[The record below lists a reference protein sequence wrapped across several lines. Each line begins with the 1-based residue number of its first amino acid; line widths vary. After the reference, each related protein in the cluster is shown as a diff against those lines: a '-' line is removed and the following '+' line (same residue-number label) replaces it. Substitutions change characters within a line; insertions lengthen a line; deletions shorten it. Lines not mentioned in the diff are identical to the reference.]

1 MSGGLYGGDEVG
13 ALVFDAGSHTFRV
26 GFAGEEYPKG
36 DIPSQVGVQ
45 ELVDQV
51 DSSVDQVAA
60 PKKSR
65 NYYIG
70 STHIGVPRP
79 NMEIATYLKTFLVED
94 WDIFERLVDFSY
106 RRVLNAESQYQPV
119 LCTEPAWN
127 ISPKREKLIEL
138 MFEKYN
144 VPAFYLIKNA
154 VLACFANG
162 RTAGLIVD
170 SGASQT
176 SAVPVYDGYCVNRGV
191 VRSPLGG
198 DLIAEQCRLMCEEQG
213 IEVVPAYK
221 IASKAV
227 VNEGEK
233 PVWTQKK
240 NLPEVTKSFENYMK
254 KQVLEDLASTVL
266 QCCDTPIDVEFAE
279 KLPSSPFCFPCG
291 FSKEFQAERIKIPEG
306 LFDLNY
312 LKNVN
317 KEALMSVSQ
326 IAVTSCG
333 MCDIDMRPSLYS
345 GLVVTGGNSFLM
357 GFTERLNH
365 DLAHKC
371 PPTIKL
377 RVSAAPSS
385 MERRF
390 GAWIGGSILA
400 SLGTFQQMWISRSEY
415 DDTGK
420 NIVDKKCS

>member
-1 MSGGLYGGDEVG
+1 
-13 ALVFDAGSHTFRV
+13 
-26 GFAGEEYPKG
+26 
-36 DIPSQVGVQ
+36 
-45 ELVDQV
+45 
-51 DSSVDQVAA
+51 
-60 PKKSR
+60 
-65 NYYIG
+65 
-70 STHIGVPRP
+70 
-79 NMEIATYLKTFLVED
+79 
-94 WDIFERLVDFSY
+94 
-106 RRVLNAESQYQPV
+106 
-119 LCTEPAWN
+119 
-127 ISPKREKLIEL
+127 

-191 VRSPLGG
+191 VKSPIGG

-233 PVWTQKK
+233 PIWVQKK
-240 NLPEVTKSFENYMK
+240 NLPEVTKSFEEYMK

-317 KEALMSVSQ
+317 KETLMSVSQ

-420 NIVDKKCS
+420 AIVDKKCN